1 MADRGPRGTRKCD
14 GEPRGDRDLGGK
26 LGPRERGEE
35 KRRKRRRREEESEE
49 RKGLSLPG
57 RRRKAKVSYAYNAGD
72 LGSFGAFYLKDTVGN
87 NCNGHSQER

>member
-35 KRRKRRRREEESEE
+35 KRRKRRRRAEESEE
-49 RKGLSLPG
+49 RKGLARFPG
-57 RRRKAKVSYAYNAGD
+57 GEGKLKLVYAYKG
-72 LGSFGAFYLKDTVGN
+72 G
-87 NCNGHSQER
+87 